1 MKTKLLS
8 ILCCLPILTWA
19 RGNTTYKQV
28 ETLYSNAEWL
38 CINRVEMND
47 TATIVD
53 ITASGKINGDFQL
66 SKNIHLCGENG
77 KTYNIKKVENVVLED
92 KNYIG
97 RDGTH
102 SFSLYFEPLAKDTK
116 AFDLLE
122 GWSDNDIR
130 ILGIYNK
137 KKGLKFLKVKDDI
150 NGKEITEDKFTQ
162 GNVRIE
168 GKIEDFTTEN
178 KDEKLVF
185 HNNKYEGLISNQLH
199 YKYNKP
205 RFEIKPDGTFCI
217 DININHPLWTKIDF
231 VKRKKEIPIYVR
243 PGDTLNINIKN
254 WQKEVFDVQYTCS
267 NPLGCYENLM
277 KHSNVPIIY
286 AQWNKLTNFGQNL
299 DDEHFV
305 SGIRECTEKNMQLCD
320 YFAWKYKL
328 TPWETHLLK
337 NRQLLL
343 LTEQHL
349 FIASKSVQEKFTI
362 PQGREPQKED
372 YTGYNFSIYKIM
384 DLLPHNDPSLC
395 YILNNTSFPRSIDLI
410 YPIGLAK
417 TYAFFNNPNNK
428 VDQYKEETKIQIETL
443 QDLMGTEES
452 SNWIIESYL
461 VYKITQLPNSLN
473 TNERNEIVDFISSSL
488 TIPYYKNKLQEL
500 IHLVNEKN
508 K

>member
-102 SFSLYFEPLAKDTK
+102 SFSLYFEPLTKDTK

-122 GWSDNDIR
+122 GWADNEIR
-130 ILGIYNK
+130 ILGIHNK
-137 KKGLKFLKVKDDI
+137 KKGLKFLNVKDGI
-150 NGKEITEDKFTQ
+150 NYNEVSSDKFIK
-162 GNVRIE
+162 GIVHIK
-168 GKIEDFTTEN
+168 GKIENYSSDN
-178 KDEKLVF
+178 KNEKLVF
-185 HNNKYEGLISNQLH
+185 HNSKYEGLISNQCY
-199 YKYNKP
+199 YKFN
-205 RFEIKPDGTFCI
+205 RTDIEISSDGKFNA
-217 DININHPLWTKIDF
+217 DISLDHPLWTKL
-231 VKRKKEIPIYVR
+231 VLEKSKKNIPVYVR
-243 PGDTLNINIKN
+243 PGDTLEITIRDCENENFN
-254 WQKEVFDVQYTCS
+254 VQYAS
-267 NPLGCYENLM
+267 GNPMGCYENLM

-443 QDLMGTEES
+443 QDLMGTEKS

-500 IHLVNEKN
+500 IHLVYEEN